1 MKAIFYEKNGGA
13 EVLQYGDRPQ
23 PEVKKGQLLVRVH
36 AASVNPVDWKLREN
50 KLLSPVTALSGGV
63 VPGRDLAGDVVETGE
78 GVTRFKTG
86 DKVFGML
93 DSIDG
98 GAYAE
103 FALIPEAVAEFIP
116 DNISYLEAAAVPLVS
131 PTALQALRD
140 KGELTQGEHVL
151 VNGASSAVGLFAVQL
166 AKLLGA
172 TEVTGVCSTAH
183 VDLVKE
189 VGADR
194 VIDYKKEDFTE
205 EKNRYDLIFDAVAK
219 STFAS
224 SKGSLRE
231 NGRFVTTVPSPK
243 DILGFATSVFSDK
256 KAKSLLVA
264 DKGPDL
270 FLIGEWLQAGKLKVI
285 IDKVYPLQEAAEAH
299 RYSEQ
304 GEASGKIVLDVK

>member
-1 MKAIFYEKNGGA
+1 MKAIFYKNNGGA
-13 EVLQYGDRPQ
+13 DVLQYGEQ
-23 PEVKKGQLLVRVH
+23 PKPTLKKGHLLVRVH

-50 KLLSPVTALSGGV
+50 KLLSPVTALSGGII
-63 VPGRDLAGDVVETGE
+63 PGRDIAGEVVETGE

-93 DSIDG
+93 DSIGG

-103 FALIPEAVAEFIP
+103 FAVIPEAVAETIP
-116 DNISYLEAAAVPLVS
+116 DNISYQEAAGVPLVS
-131 PTALQALRD
+131 LTALQALRD
-140 KGELTQGEHVL
+140 KGELAQGEHVL
-151 VNGASSAVGLFAVQL
+151 VNGASGAVGLFAVQL

-172 TEVTGVCSTAH
+172 AEVTGVCSTDH

-219 STFAS
+219 TTFANT
-224 SKGSLRE
+224 KDSLRE
-231 NGRFVTTVPSPK
+231 NGRYVTTVPSPK

-256 KAKSLLVA
+256 KARNLLVK
-264 DKGPDL
+264 DKGADL
-270 FLIGEWLQAGKLKVI
+270 RLIREWIEAGKLKVI
-285 IDKVYPLQEAAEAH
+285 IDKVYALQDAAEAH

-304 GEASGKIVLDVK
+304 GRASGKIILEVK